1 MTDLS
6 AALGNGSLPAGE
18 LTARLGI
25 SPATLM
31 RRVRAAGEAVVRI
44 GASHATR
51 YGLRREVPGLGA
63 SEVPLFRIDSNGR
76 PAAVGRLVFLAGEE
90 SAWLP
95 AGIVFEGLPPE
106 IADMQPSGFLGR
118 HFARRF
124 PELPVPERTD
134 DWSDQHTL
142 IALARRG
149 EDLPGNLVVGDESFS
164 RWFEHEPLAATR
176 ADYPSLARSLTAGD
190 IRGSSAGGD
199 RPKFAVFADGRH
211 VLVKYAGRD
220 GAVANRWGDLLVLE
234 ELALAVL
241 RRAGHRAVDA
251 TFIETETHRF
261 LEIPRFDR
269 DGIRGRRAVMTLA
282 AVHGRA
288 TDTWAQAARS
298 MTHAGMLSRH
308 DGAALQFLDAFA
320 RLIANTDRHH
330 YNVAL
335 FPELPG
341 EGDAMRPTARRYTLA
356 PAFDQ
361 VPMLYAPTNDGQL
374 PERRFSPPA
383 PAADAWESWAEAVE
397 LATGFWRRAGEDT
410 RLSEGMRAVART
422 NADAVDRAAARI
434 GVPSRTS

>member
-1 MTDLS
+1 MSDLT
-6 AALGNGSLPAGE
+6 ATLTNGSLPAGE

-63 SEVPLFRIDSNGR
+63 SEIPLFRIGLAGR
-76 PAAVGRLVFLAGEE
+76 PAPVGRLVFLAGEE

-95 AGIVFEGLPPE
+95 AGVVFDGLPPE
-106 IADMQPSGFLGR
+106 LADMQPSGFIGR

-124 PELPVPERTD
+124 PELPVPERVD
-134 DWSDQHTL
+134 DWSDHHTL
-142 IALARRG
+142 IALSRRG
-149 EDLPGNLVVGDESFS
+149 EDLPGNLIVGDESFS
-164 RWFEHEPLAATR
+164 RWFEHEPLSVTR

-220 GAVANRWGDLLVLE
+220 GPVAERWGDLLALE
-234 ELALAVL
+234 ELALGVL
-241 RRAGHRAVDA
+241 RQAGHPAVDA
-251 TFIETETHRF
+251 TFIETRTHRF

-269 DGIRGRRAVMTLA
+269 DGVRGRRAVMTLA

-288 TDTWAQAARS
+288 TDSWAQAARS
-298 MTHAGMLSRH
+298 MTDAGMLSRRE
-308 DGAALQFLDAFA
+308 GETLRLLDAFA

-330 YNVAL
+330 YNIAL
-335 FPELPG
+335 LPELTGAG
-341 EGDAMRPTARRYTLA
+341 EAMMPMARRYTLA

-374 PERRFSPPA
+374 PERRFSPPG
-383 PAADAWESWAEAVE
+383 PAADVWDRWDEAAE
-397 LATGFWRRAGEDT
+397 LATEFWRRAADYT
-410 RLSEGMRAVART
+410 RVSDDMRAIARV
-422 NADAVDRAAARI
+422 NADAVRSRARLLSQ
-434 GVPSRTS
+434 G